1 MMRRKDEPGEEPRTV
16 RLRIEDAALA
26 DRVAA
31 ILERRA
37 DIVLYGGTEADVI
50 IVDHTSFDPLAAT
63 LVLAEGTAALEAVR
77 AGAQAVLARS
87 CTEAELALAIEAL
100 TLNLSVVPQ
109 GMLGSATSAAS
120 REAGAEDLEILTSR
134 EREVLQLLGEGASNK
149 EIARRLDISVHTAKF
164 HVASIAAKLDA
175 TGRTDAVA
183 QAVRRGLML

>member
-109 GMLGSATSAAS
+109 GMLGSATSAAI

>member
-63 LVLAEGTAALEAVR
+63 LVLAEGTAALEAVC

-109 GMLGSATSAAS
+109 GMLGPATSAAI

-134 EREVLQLLGEGASNK
+134 EREVLKLLGEGASNK

>member
-109 GMLGSATSAAS
+109 GMLGPATSAAI
-120 REAGAEDLEILTSR
+120 REAGAEDLEILTPR

>member
-1 MMRRKDEPGEEPRTV
+1 
-16 RLRIEDAALA
+16 
-26 DRVAA
+26 
-31 ILERRA
+31 
-37 DIVLYGGTEADVI
+37 
-50 IVDHTSFDPLAAT
+50 
-63 LVLAEGTAALEAVR
+63 
-77 AGAQAVLARS
+77 
-87 CTEAELALAIEAL
+87 
-100 TLNLSVVPQ
+100 LNLSVVPQ
-109 GMLGSATSAAS
+109 GMLGSATSAAI

>member
-16 RLRIEDAALA
+16 RLRMEDAALA

-109 GMLGSATSAAS
+109 GMLGPATSAAI